1 MADNI
6 VNAIIAALVDVSIKR
21 GDAAVFTIPLYDP
34 NNNNAPVDLSVYS
47 RFVAHVK
54 IDKLRDSEVISLDSD
69 VASEIVQ
76 GGTDDNELT
85 FTITSTKSD
94 VKYGKYVW
102 DVEGIGGSQDPTTLI
117 EGSFEVSQDVTRIA
131 AP

>member
-34 NNNNAPVDLSVYS
+34 NNANDPVDLSVYS

-69 VASEIVQ
+69 VPPEIVQ